1 MSEKKDSK
9 RNKKDLRTESNL
21 DAKLRAEFGE
31 RIGDEKIIEKNVA
44 DCAEEYTKIFG
55 ANKNLYRTIASMIDG
70 VKPGMRRL
78 LYSWWELE
86 NSGGRAYK
94 NMGEVL

>member
-55 ANKNLYRTIASMIDG
+55 ANKNLYRITPRLQDG
-70 VKPGMRRL
+70 LTKYSLAHLKPL
-78 LYSWWELE
+78 
-86 NSGGRAYK
+86 
-94 NMGEVL
+94 